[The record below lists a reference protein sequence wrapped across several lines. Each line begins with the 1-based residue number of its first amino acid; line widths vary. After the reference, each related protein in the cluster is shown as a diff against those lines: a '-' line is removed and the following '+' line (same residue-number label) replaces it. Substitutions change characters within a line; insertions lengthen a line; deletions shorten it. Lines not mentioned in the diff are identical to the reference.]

1 MSQENVEVVRL
12 AYDYVRT
19 GQDTATV
26 LAIYDLGVE
35 WDISQAPA
43 RHLLGEPHVF
53 RGHDGLK
60 KFFRAWYEA
69 WDVVKPDLEEL
80 IDAGDQV
87 IAIETTRGRGRA
99 SGLSVE
105 LPHVSVWTFEG
116 ARSSRFNGSRRAT
129 RLAKPS
135 SYPDA
140 SGFARAATS
149 VGL

>member
-12 AYDYVRT
+12 AYDYVST

-26 LAIYDLGVE
+26 LAIYDPEVE

-60 KFFRAWYEA
+60 KFFGAWYEA

-105 LPHVSVWTFEG
+105 LPHVSVWTIRKGKIIQVQWF
-116 ARSSRFNGSRRAT
+116 AT
-129 RLAKPS
+129 R
-135 SYPDA
+135 DE
-140 SGFARAATS
+140 AREAVELS
-149 VGL
+149 E

>member
-1 MSQENVEVVRL
+1 MSEENLEVVRL
-12 AYDYVRT
+12 AYEYVSS
-19 GQDTATV
+19 GEDAATV
-26 LAIYDLGVE
+26 LAIYDPEIE

-60 KFFRAWYEA
+60 QFFRAWYEA
-69 WDVVKPDLEEL
+69 WEVVKPDLEEL

-105 LPHVSVWTFEG
+105 LPHVSVWTL
-116 ARSSRFNGSRRAT
+116 RRGKIIRVQWFAT
-129 RLAKPS
+129 R
-135 SYPDA
+135 DE
-140 SGFARAATS
+140 AREAT
-149 VGL
+149 GLPK

>member
-1 MSQENVEVVRL
+1 MESGSLVEIVGAMSEENVEVVRL
-12 AYDYVRT
+12 AYDYVAT
-19 GQDTATV
+19 GQDAATV
-26 LAIYDLGVE
+26 LAIYDPEIE

-69 WDVVKPDLEEL
+69 WEVVKPDLEEL

-105 LPHVSVWTFEG
+105 LPHVSVWTLREG
-116 ARSSRFNGSRRAT
+116 KIIRVAWFGT
-129 RLAKPS
+129 RE
-135 SYPDA
+135 
-140 SGFARAATS
+140 AALEAA
-149 VGL
+149 GLSE